1 MSEPEDRDRLGDAV
15 RLRRERQ
22 ERWRRQGERSIGQ
35 NFGLI
40 GALGA
45 SVVVPTL
52 LGVFTG
58 RWIDHRFHCGV
69 FWTAALLVAGLAIGC
84 ILAWQQV
91 RGQ

>member
-15 RLRRERQ
+15 RLRRERE

-35 NFGLI
+35 NFALI

-52 LGVFTG
+52 LGILAG
-58 RWIDHRFHCGV
+58 RWIDHRFHSGV
-69 FWTAALLVAGLAIGC
+69 FWTAALLVAGLATGC
-84 ILAWQQV
+84 VLAWQQV